1 MANQA
6 TKQVTETQAFKQ
18 AVQKMASLDDVLNA
32 KPKEATS
39 SADYG
44 DWVGTVTVVE
54 ENINAL
60 LAYKQQCPRRRF
72 QLAIIDALIE
82 AIQAGNGSHTFK
94 DSSEAQEFDSK
105 QVVSKYISTYAPS
118 QKRKEKVSPDNP
130 RMAHNWGAQ
139 LLGLH
144 LRSDTVN
151 HREWLA
157 ANSLP
162 KDGMVAFFKVT
173 KTKTS

>member
-6 TKQVTETQAFKQ
+6 TKQVIENQAFNQ
-18 AVQKMASLDDVLNA
+18 AVQKMASLNDVLNA
-32 KPKEATS
+32 KPIKTITT
-39 SADYG
+39 ADYG

-60 LAYKQQCPRRRF
+60 LTYKQQCPGRKF

-94 DSSEAQEFDSK
+94 DSSEAQDFDAK
-105 QVVSKYISTYAPS
+105 QVVSKYKSTYASS
-118 QKRKEKVSPDNP
+118 QKRKDNVSADNP
-130 RMAHNWGAQ
+130 RMAHFWGSQ

-144 LRSDTVN
+144 SWADNVN
-151 HREWLA
+151 HRNWLA
-157 ANSLP
+157 ANNLP

-173 KTKTS
+173 KSKVS

>member
-6 TKQVTETQAFKQ
+6 TKQVPETQAFKQ
-18 AVQKMASLDDVLNA
+18 AVQKMASLDDGLNA
-32 KPKEATS
+32 KPKATS

-44 DWVGTVTVVE
+44 DWAGTVTVVE

-118 QKRKEKVSPDNP
+118 QKRKEKVSPDHP
-130 RMAHNWGAQ
+130 RMAHNWCAQ
-139 LLGLH
+139 
-144 LRSDTVN
+144 
-151 HREWLA
+151 
-157 ANSLP
+157 
-162 KDGMVAFFKVT
+162 
-173 KTKTS
+173 